1 MSDDPF
7 AIGGILE
14 LMGHRRLGGFI
25 EEVQIAGASF
35 LRIDIHGGEGVVTQ
49 FYAPGAVY
57 ALTPTDE
64 ETARAIAQQVGF
76 EPVNPWDLRLA
87 LGQSVKEGWDGDDDQ
102 QLPF

>member
-7 AIGGILE
+7 AVWGILE

-25 EEVQIAGASF
+25 QEAQIAGASF
-35 LRIDIHGGEGVVTQ
+35 LRIDIHRGEGVVTQ

-64 ETARAIAQQVGF
+64 AIARAVGQHVDG
-76 EPVNPWDLRLA
+76 PVHLWEARMLLVAGEESR
-87 LGQSVKEGWDGDDDQ
+87 DDDNDP
-102 QLPF
+102 PF